1 MCHTDPY
8 DKVPGSD
15 VRGCRTSIVDHSSA
29 CICAR
34 PQSSREPDEEPSS
47 KAFLYGGSTDVPQ
60 LSSLQRSSA
69 RRTRGARSSTRLCRC
84 VCIGEARPCLGG
96 RWSWMMCVHTYMIY
110 QPSSSKADIRL
121 GDRAAR
127 TGDHMRVF
135 DDKVCRNWGSDLRR
149 SCVGCRACLSKR
161 SCHKDSG

>member
-15 VRGCRTSIVDHSSA
+15 VRGCRTSVVGHSSA
-29 CICAR
+29 YICAR
-34 PQSSREPDEEPSS
+34 LQSSREPDEEPSS
-47 KAFLYGGSTDVPQ
+47 KAFPYDDSIGVPQ

-69 RRTRGARSSTRLCRC
+69 RRTRGARSSTRLYRC
-84 VCIGEARPCLGG
+84 ACTGEARPFLGG

-127 TGDHMRVF
+127 TCDHMRVF
-135 DDKVCRNWGSDLRR
+135 AHKVYRNSGSGLRR
-149 SCVGCRACLSKR
+149 SCVVCQTCLSKR